1 MRRSRRNLIKTVG
14 ALGITTSIAG
24 CSGGNGGNG
33 DGGGDGGGGGTA
45 TTTSTSSGDGAPS
58 PDQFDSEEEY
68 ATEWRN
74 YASERAAEELSDGG
88 SLTYASTFISD
99 PFDARFI
106 SNEFEGVYEP
116 LTGNIEAAAAAGDD
130 HRSRYT
136 RFVSAGNA
144 GYDLLDFFMD
154 RMVADGVPV
163 GDVSGVPGFR
173 AAPDDVTTGNWRG
186 GRMVWA
192 RTVQYNTERVDP
204 PETWEDVLNV
214 PGDEW
219 IVDFT
224 PDAVGLGAVY
234 EMQGQEFFDALSEKE
249 GISTVTSGLTI
260 GERVANGEAGITM
273 ITPSTNRWNFP
284 DGNLELAPGSDLH
297 TFVTRPLQLSTLS
310 DYPWAAKL
318 AYDYLMNAEHT
329 DVQAPRGGTMA
340 LNLETAE
347 PPEFA
352 DYYND
357 KIWTANDLSMEFQ
370 EYYDLWQNAV
380 GSPTGS
386 D

>member
-1 MRRSRRNLIKTVG
+1 MRYNRRNLIKTLG
-14 ALGITTSIAG
+14 AASVTASLAG
-24 CSGGNGGNG
+24 CSGNGSGNEDSNGNG
-33 DGGGDGGGGGTA
+33 DGNGGGTA
-45 TTTSTSSGDGAPS
+45 TSQPTDDDGAPS
-58 PDQFDSEEEY
+58 PDQFDSEDQY
-68 ATEWRN
+68 ATAWREF
-74 YASERAAEELSDGG
+74 ASERAAEELADGG
-88 SLTYASTFISD
+88 PVTYASTFISD

-130 HRSRYT
+130 HRSRYS
-136 RFVSAGNA
+136 RFVASDNA

-163 GDVSGVPGFR
+163 GDVSSVPGFR
-173 AAPDDVTTGNWRG
+173 EAPDDVTTGNWRG

-214 PGDEW
+214 PGEEW

-234 EMQGQEFFDALSEKE
+234 EKQGREFFDRLAEKE

-260 GERVANGEAGITM
+260 GERVANGQAGITI

-284 DGNLELAPGSDLH
+284 DGNLEIAPGNDLH
-297 TFVTRPLQLSTLS
+297 SFVTRPLQLSTLS
-310 DYPWAAKL
+310 EVPWAAKL
-318 AYDYLMNAEHT
+318 AYDYLMNDDHD

-340 LNLETAE
+340 LDLESAE
-347 PPEFA
+347 PQSFA
-352 DYYND
+352 DYYD
-357 KIWTANDLSMEFQ
+357 GKIWTANDLSMSFS
-370 EYYDLWQNAV
+370 EYYDIWQSAV
-380 GSPTGS
+380 GSPTS
-386 D
+386 